1 MEKRLPVRQ
10 GDVLLV
16 PVNKLPA
23 GAQLVAKGRV
33 VVEYGEATGHHHA
46 VLEGELYNVVDA
58 ATRVV
63 QQYVNAPHVT
73 GMEHEEH
80 GTVTLLAGVWQ
91 RWYQVED
98 NGEEE
103 RRVAD

>member
-16 PVNKLPA
+16 PVDELPT
-23 GAQLVAKGRV
+23 GAELVAEGRV

-46 VLEGELYNVVDA
+46 VMEGELYNVVDE
-58 ATRVV
+58 ATKVV
-63 QQYVNAPHVT
+63 QQYVNVPTVT
-73 GMEHEEH
+73 GMEHPEH

-98 NGEEE
+98 DGEDE